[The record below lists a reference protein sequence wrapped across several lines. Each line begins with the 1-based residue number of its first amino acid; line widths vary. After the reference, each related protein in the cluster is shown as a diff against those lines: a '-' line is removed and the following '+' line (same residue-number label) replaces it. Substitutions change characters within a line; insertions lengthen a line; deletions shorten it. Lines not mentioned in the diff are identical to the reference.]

1 MQAAAAE
8 TGYMYIPDLEYE
20 RRDAENYLLHR
31 QTDFTATYMQV
42 SNLQHVISSQPE
54 IITASTAA
62 ALNSVLWGTTH
73 NSRRQVFFLF
83 KKAADA
89 LAAIVYR
96 ETPRQAGEAAR
107 SALAGIL
114 SSLTGH
120 PFRAAA
126 EATGGLP
133 LETSCPDPDAPNTK
147 HPGIIPVKD
156 LAELTGTGRVRSMQW
171 LGRSLVIEKAENDGG
186 LVVLK
191 FARKGQDL
199 SDLAAETG
207 WMNYLSRLRVF
218 EKYRFDIPK
227 PPETKKPVIYR
238 VSSLAIKIPE
248 DTDIDPNLYAVAFR
262 TSPAYFAYPN
272 HPGNGKMI
280 APDKCRKVLGR
291 HARVLGH
298 LSCRGIIHTAPI
310 PLFHNRV
317 QQHRRDDRGLYQWRR
332 GGRLDRWLESCRH
345 PNISTNGIRDFEHFA
360 MFEGPARS
368 LYEHIGT
375 HVLSL
380 VLVAG
385 SYCRNHDENRKGLDD
400 AGSPADARDL
410 FDHDWLKGVLAE
422 IFAGYYEGFTGSIY
436 SGGFP
441 RDLDLLSTRLI
452 EEMGV
457 DRHMEEILR
466 AAQQQNMSDPE
477 FRDFLARRGFDAG
490 SISGFKKGEQDITI
504 ITGPHLGGFNQR
516 ISVPELIEYAACLS
530 AMCIMDRYC
539 GQKLSSAGNSQGQRL
554 SCEESSAVPPC

>member
-1 MQAAAAE
+1 
-8 TGYMYIPDLEYE
+8 MYTPNLEYE

-42 SNLQHVISSQPE
+42 SNLQHVISNQPE
-54 IITASTAA
+54 IITDSTVS
-62 ALNSVLWGTTH
+62 ALNSVLCGTMH

-89 LAAIVYR
+89 LAAIVYHR
-96 ETPRQAGEAAR
+96 TPLQAGKAAR

-114 SSLTGH
+114 SSVSGH

-126 EATGGLP
+126 EAAGGLP
-133 LETSCPDPDAPNTK
+133 LETSCPDDPYAPDTK
-147 HPGIIPVKD
+147 HPRIIPVDD
-156 LAELTGTGRVRSMQW
+156 LARITGTGRYRSIQW
-171 LGRSLVIEKAENDGG
+171 RGRSLVMEKAEHSGE
-186 LVVLK
+186 LIVLK

-199 SDLAAETG
+199 SELAAETG

-218 EKYRFDIPK
+218 EKYRFEIPR
-227 PPETKKPVIYR
+227 PPETKEPVIYR
-238 VSSLAIKIPE
+238 VSPSAVQIP
-248 DTDIDPNLYAVAFR
+248 DDPDIDPNRYAVAFR
-262 TSPAYFAYPN
+262 TSPGYFAYPN
-272 HPGNGKMI
+272 HPGDGKMI
-280 APDKCRKVLGR
+280 PLDKCRKLLGR

-345 PNISTNGIRDFEHFA
+345 PNISTHGIRDFEHFA
-360 MFEGPARS
+360 VFEGPARS
-368 LYEHIGT
+368 LYEHVGT

-385 SYCRNHDENRKGLDD
+385 SYCRNHDESRAGVDD
-400 AGSPADARDL
+400 AGSPADTRDL
-410 FDHDWLKGVLAE
+410 FDHEWLRDVLAE
-422 IFAGYYEGFTGSIY
+422 IFAGYYEGFTGSLY

-477 FRDFLARRGFDAG
+477 FSDFLAQRGFD
-490 SISGFKKGEQDITI
+490 SERISGFKKGEQDITI

-539 GQKLSSAGNSQGQRL
+539 GQKLSSPDNSQGPRL
-554 SCEESSAVPPC
+554 SCEESFAAPPC